1 MLVARDDKQLYAEE
15 MSRKVN
21 EKQEKVQQLEDL
33 EQDMIQS
40 LQKTMN
46 EL

>member
-1 MLVARDDKQLYAEE
+1 MLVARDDKQLHAEE

-33 EQDMIQS
+33 EHEMI
-40 LQKTMN
+40 
-46 EL
+46 